1 MKPKVIAYKK
11 IYPEVLAY
19 LQEACEVMYLEE
31 WNEEARSAFDAAL
44 GEAEGLIGTG
54 LKIDQ
59 ELLERAP
66 KLKIVSNIAVGY
78 DNFDLGAMSRHRVMA
93 TNTPDVLTD
102 TVADTMMG
110 LILATARRIP
120 EMDQLVKSGRWTS
133 PLTSAQFGMDVHH
146 KTLGIVGMG
155 RIGSA
160 IAKRAHL
167 GFDMNILYHNR
178 SRNEEVERRY
188 QATYCTLDELC
199 RQADFV
205 CVMVPLTEE
214 TTNLI
219 GEKEFQAMKNTAIFI
234 NGSRGAT
241 VDEEA
246 LVKALREGEIL
257 AAGLDVFKKEP
268 VDPQHPLLGMP
279 NVVTLPHIGSATE
292 ETRFR
297 MAQFAAENLMA
308 GLQGKRPPALLNEE
322 VYLNNR

>member
-19 LQEACEVMYLEE
+19 LREACEVTYLEE
-31 WNEEARSAFDAAL
+31 WNEATRSAFDEAL

-59 ELLERAP
+59 GLLERAP
-66 KLKIVSNIAVGY
+66 QLKIVSNIAVGY
-78 DNFDLGAMSRHRVMA
+78 DNFDLEAMNRHRVMA

-120 EMDQLVKSGRWTS
+120 EMDQLVKSGSWTAQ
-133 PLTSAQFGMDVHH
+133 LTSANFGWDVHH

-178 SRNEEVERRY
+178 SRNEEVESLY
-188 QATYCTLDELC
+188 DATYCSLDELC

-205 CVMVPLTEE
+205 CVMVPLTSE
-214 TTNLI
+214 TNKLI
-219 GEKEFQAMKNTAIFI
+219 GEKEFQAMKRTAIFI

-246 LVKALREGEIL
+246 LVKALQEREIL
-257 AAGLDVFKKEP
+257 AAGLDVFVKEP
-268 VDPQHPLLGMP
+268 VQPDHPLLSMP

-297 MAQFAAENLMA
+297 MAQFAAQNLVA
-308 GLQGKRPPALLNEE
+308 GVQGKKPPALLNEG
-322 VYLNNR
+322 VYLNSR